1 MVHSSVRDDLWIV
14 AADYYPWITDRTQRA
29 KTSSSH
35 LTGLLPAHLPVA
47 LEFFDAHSL
56 RRAQSSTRKVFDAQ
70 SAIAAAPGLIGD
82 GSLIAGFPVND
93 SPSGNLAVSSVL
105 IADDGQRMPFAI
117 SSRRCGGSQ
126 TSHV

>member
-1 MVHSSVRDDLWIV
+1 MHSSVRDDSWIV

-29 KTSSSH
+29 KTPRSH

-47 LEFFDAHSL
+47 LEF
-56 RRAQSSTRKVFDAQ
+56 FDAQ

-117 SSRRCGGSQ
+117 SSRRCGGAQ
-126 TSHV
+126 TSQV